1 MFSFFKRTP
10 KTGKTA
16 PVFSFVG
23 TDIHNHLLPGIDD
36 GSPDPETS
44 ILLVE
49 GLRELGFES
58 FVCTPH
64 VLGSVHPNTP
74 ESISKAKETLTTAL
88 AAAGH
93 SIELHASA
101 EYMTDYEFNDIIDAA
116 QLVPMPGDYVL
127 IEMSYAI
134 ESPNLRE
141 VIFSL
146 QTKGFRPILAHPE
159 RYPYLFSRFSQYE
172 EIVDAGADLQINLLS
187 LQGYYGKPIQK
198 VAEKLIAQNL
208 ISWVGTD
215 MHHTRHLDALRQ
227 LANNAK
233 ALSWIDKIKDLKN
246 PSLLRA
252 TH

>member
-1 MFSFFKRTP
+1 
-10 KTGKTA
+10 
-16 PVFSFVG
+16 
-23 TDIHNHLLPGIDD
+23 
-36 GSPDPETS
+36 
-44 ILLVE
+44 
-49 GLRELGFES
+49 
-58 FVCTPH
+58 
-64 VLGSVHPNTP
+64 
-74 ESISKAKETLTTAL
+74 L

-215 MHHTRHLDALRQ
+215 MHHTRHLEALRQ

-233 ALSWIDKIKDLKN
+233 ALSWIDKIRDLKN
-246 PSLLRA
+246 PSLLQA